1 MQMRTNQT
9 ATKQQISFH
18 CALPKNELAA
28 RQGSSKIKEYQQKQG
43 GKPFNVYLRS
53 NIDNS
58 ETFFTCHQ
66 NRPYGF
72 RRDQASKMKRQG
84 PSGQNLQ

>member
-1 MQMRTNQT
+1 MRTNQT

-18 CALPKNELAA
+18 CALPKNELVA
-28 RQGSSKIKEYQQKQG
+28 RQGSSKIKEYQQKQE

-66 NRPYGF
+66 NRPHGF

-84 PSGQNLQ
+84 PSGLNLQ